1 MIVEPRH
8 KGHEYAVDHGT
19 GPDGGEL
26 YILTNDGAPEFRLM
40 RAPVRSPGQTS
51 WTEVLGPDPAERR
64 VSAQVFAGHVVLEV
78 RRDFRT
84 GLRVLD
90 RTSGTSTE
98 IWPATETTTLEL
110 ATNEE
115 YRTGFVTVLTESL
128 VDPQEWHD
136 VDLATGAWRL
146 RKRQEIP
153 GYDPSQYRTSQIMA
167 PAADGT
173 PVPVTLAYRA
183 DRGPDRTN
191 PCLLYGY
198 GAYEACLFRDSGPSI
213 AARCRACSTAAGCSR
228 QRTSAVAVRA
238 AGGGGTRD
246 TWRPSATRSPT
257 SSIVPR
263 RWSTAAGRR
272 RAGSSP
278 VDCPRA
284 GCCRAPPTRW
294 RRPGGP
300 R

>member
-1 MIVEPRH
+1 
-8 KGHEYAVDHGT
+8 
-19 GPDGGEL
+19 
-26 YILTNDGAPEFRLM
+26 M
-40 RAPVRSPGQTS
+40 RAPVRSPGRAS

-64 VSAQVFAGHVVLEV
+64 TSAQVFAGHVVLEV

-128 VDPQEWHD
+128 VDPQKWHD

-173 PVPVTLAYRA
+173 PVPVAGLPGRSQPGQDESVPAVRVRRI
-183 DRGPDRTN
+183 RGVPVPGIRV
-191 PCLLYGY
+191 
-198 GAYEACLFRDSGPSI
+198 RVSK
-213 AARCRACSTAAGCSR
+213 R
-228 QRTSAVAVRA
+228 VAVPA
-238 AGGGGTRD
+238 
-246 TWRPSATRSPT
+246 RPRLGVRGSAHP
-257 SSIVPR
+257 
-263 RWSTAAGRR
+263 
-272 RAGSSP
+272 
-278 VDCPRA
+278 
-284 GCCRAPPTRW
+284 RW
-294 RRPGGP
+294 R
-300 R
+300 